1 MELRRTLARN
11 VVRQRKALGLSQEA
25 LAQDAGIDRTWLSKL
40 ETAKAAVSVD
50 IIEKLASALGAD
62 PADLLRV
69 NR

>member
-11 VVRQRKALGLSQEA
+11 VVRQRKSLGLTQEA

-40 ETAKAAVSVD
+40 ETTKAAVSID
-50 IIEKLASALGAD
+50 IIEKVARALGAD
-62 PADLLRV
+62 PADLLQV